1 MSQQYKTEA
10 SHNVD
15 SGKTL
20 GLLGFLMMIG
30 VGTLQMQPVLGGAL
44 VDHWGLN
51 LQQMGML
58 FGAELIAMAI
68 GCGTSALVV
77 NHWDRRRLCQG
88 GLLLLAGGSALSALH
103 GTYWLLCASR
113 ALAGFGGGVA
123 QTVVYATSAQRRN
136 KDRTYAATN
145 IMLLLWGAVSIGAA
159 PLLISAAG
167 VGAVFL
173 SFPLMALPALAMT
186 RLIPRQPGEARSAQ
200 PMVAPPLNLRTTLL
214 LLLFGLLFAGH
225 GVLWVYQE
233 RIGVSIGLS
242 GPVIGAILGL
252 STLAG
257 AAGAA
262 IAGMLG
268 KRLGHMSAQV
278 IGFTGSIAASLAI
291 VHGQTQLVYA
301 ASAALIMAVWFFGLT
316 YLFALSAEFDLTG
329 RLTSLANAAVFVGQG
344 VGPVMAA
351 MIVSG
356 NNFRMVGWLAASIYA
371 ISLIIALYVT
381 ADITLSTPR
390 SPSNFERELT

>member
-1 MSQQYKTEA
+1 MMSQQDKTEA

-68 GCGTSALVV
+68 GCGSSALVV

-123 QTVVYATSAQRRN
+123 QTVVYATSAQRSN

-145 IMLLLWGAVSIGAA
+145 IILLLWGAVSIGAA

-173 SFPLMALPALAMT
+173 SFPVMVLPALAMT
-186 RLIPRQPGEARSAQ
+186 GLIPRQARLAARSAE
-200 PMVAPPLNLRTTLL
+200 PLVAPPLTLRTSLL
-214 LLLFGLLFAGH
+214 LVLFGLLFAGH

-262 IAGMLG
+262 VAGVLG
-268 KRLGHMSAQV
+268 KRLGHLSAQV
-278 IGFTGSIAASLAI
+278 IGFAGSIVASLAI

-301 ASAALIMAVWFFGLT
+301 ASAALVMAVWFFGLT
-316 YLFALSAEFDLTG
+316 YLFALSAELDPTG

-344 VGPVMAA
+344 LGPVMAA
-351 MIVSG
+351 LIVSG
-356 NNFRMVGWLAASIYA
+356 NNFRVVGWLAASIYA
-371 ISLIIALYVT
+371 ICLVIALYVT
-381 ADITLSTPR
+381 ANTAPATPR
-390 SPSNFERELT
+390 GAVQL

>member
-1 MSQQYKTEA
+1 
-10 SHNVD
+10 
-15 SGKTL
+15 
-20 GLLGFLMMIG
+20 
-30 VGTLQMQPVLGGAL
+30 
-44 VDHWGLN
+44 
-51 LQQMGML
+51 
-58 FGAELIAMAI
+58 
-68 GCGTSALVV
+68 
-77 NHWDRRRLCQG
+77 
-88 GLLLLAGGSALSALH
+88 
-103 GTYWLLCASR
+103 
-113 ALAGFGGGVA
+113 
-123 QTVVYATSAQRRN
+123 
-136 KDRTYAATN
+136 
-145 IMLLLWGAVSIGAA
+145 
-159 PLLISAAG
+159 
-167 VGAVFL
+167 
-173 SFPLMALPALAMT
+173 
-186 RLIPRQPGEARSAQ
+186 
-200 PMVAPPLNLRTTLL
+200 MVAPPLNLRTTLL

-233 RIGVSIGLS
+233 RIGVSIGLP

-268 KRLGHMSAQV
+268 RRLGHMSAQV
-278 IGFTGSIAASLAI
+278 IGFAGSIAASLTI

-301 ASAALIMAVWFFGLT
+301 TSAALIMAVWFFGLT
-316 YLFALSAEFDLTG
+316 YLFALSAEFDPTG

-381 ADITLSTPR
+381 ADMALSARRP
-390 SPSNFERELT
+390 PSNFERELT

>member
-1 MSQQYKTEA
+1 MSLQYKKED

-44 VDHWGLN
+44 VDHWGLS
-51 LQQMGML
+51 LQKMGML

-68 GCGTSALVV
+68 GCGSSALVV

-103 GTYWLLCASR
+103 GAYWLLCASR
-113 ALAGFGGGVA
+113 AVAGFGGGVA

-173 SFPLMALPALAMT
+173 SFPLMVLPALAMT
-186 RLIPRQPGEARSAQ
+186 RLIPRRPGVARSAQ

-214 LLLFGLLFAGH
+214 LVLFGLLFAGH

-233 RIGVSIGLS
+233 RIGVSIGLP

-262 IAGMLG
+262 VAGMLG

-278 IGFTGSIAASLAI
+278 IGFAGSIVASLAI

-301 ASAALIMAVWFFGLT
+301 AAAALVMAVWFFGLT
-316 YLFALSAEFDLTG
+316 YLFALSAEFDPTG

-344 VGPVMAA
+344 LGPVMSAL
-351 MIVSG
+351 IVSG
-356 NNFRMVGWLAASIYA
+356 NNFRVVGWLAASIYA
-371 ISLIIALYVT
+371 ICLVIALYVT
-381 ADITLSTPR
+381 ANTAPASPR
-390 SPSNFERELT
+390 GAVQL